1 MSFLAFLVFGGFVG
15 FLASSLHPKKSSKK
29 GSLFSRIMV
38 PVTLGAMSSAITSV
52 LGQTLGL
59 FKSGQVLE
67 WLSAMLFAI
76 FCVFLFKIGKK

>member
-15 FLASSLHPKKSSKK
+15 FLASYLHPKKSSKK
-29 GSLFSRIMV
+29 ASLFSRIMV

-76 FCVFLFKIGKK
+76 FLVFLFKIGKK

>member
-15 FLASSLHPKKSSKK
+15 FLASYLHPKKSSKK
-29 GSLFSRIMV
+29 ASLFSRIMV

>member
-15 FLASSLHPKKSSKK
+15 LLASYLHPKKSSKK
-29 GSLFSRIMV
+29 ASLFSRILP
-38 PVTLGAMSSAITSV
+38 PVILGATSSAIASI

-67 WLSAMLFAI
+67 WLSAMIFAI

>member
-15 FLASSLHPKKSSKK
+15 FLASYLHPKKTGKK
-29 GSLFSRIMV
+29 GSLLSRILF
-38 PVTLGAMSSAITSV
+38 PILLGALSSAIASI

>member
-1 MSFLAFLVFGGFVG
+1 MSFLAFLVFGGFIG
-15 FLASSLHPKKSSKK
+15 FMASYLHPKKSGKK
-29 GSLFSRIMV
+29 GSLLSRIFL
-38 PVTLGAMSSAITSV
+38 PILLGALSSGIASI

>member
-15 FLASSLHPKKSSKK
+15 FLASYLHPKKSSKK
-29 GSLFSRIMV
+29 ASLFSRIMV

-52 LGQTLGL
+52 LGQTFGL

>member
-15 FLASSLHPKKSSKK
+15 FLASYLHPKKSNKK
-29 GSLFSRIMV
+29 ESLIGRIFP
-38 PVTLGAMSSAITSV
+38 PVILGAISSAIASV

>member
-29 GSLFSRIMV
+29 ESLLSRTLV
-38 PVTLGAMSSAITSV
+38 PVILGAISSAIASV

>member
-15 FLASSLHPKKSSKK
+15 FLASYLHPKKSGKK
-29 GSLFSRIMV
+29 GALLSRILR
-38 PVTLGAMSSAITSV
+38 PILLGALSSAIASV

>member
-15 FLASSLHPKKSSKK
+15 FLASYLHPKKSSKRA
-29 GSLFSRIMV
+29 SLFSRILP
-38 PVTLGAMSSAITSV
+38 PVILGATSSAIASI

-67 WLSAMLFAI
+67 WLSAMIFAI

>member
-15 FLASSLHPKKSSKK
+15 FLASYLHPKKSSKK
-29 GSLFSRIMV
+29 QSLFSRIMV

>member
-15 FLASSLHPKKSSKK
+15 FLASYLHPKKSSKK
-29 GSLFSRIMV
+29 GSLFSRILA
-38 PVTLGAMSSAITSV
+38 PVVLGAMSSAIASI

-59 FKSGQVLE
+59 FKSGQILE

-76 FCVFLFKIGKK
+76 FCVFLYKIGKK

>member
-15 FLASSLHPKKSSKK
+15 FLASYLHPKKSSKK
-29 GSLFSRIMV
+29 ASLFSRIMV

-76 FCVFLFKIGKK
+76 FCVFLFKMGKK

>member
-15 FLASSLHPKKSSKK
+15 FLASYLHPKKSSKK
-29 GSLFSRIMV
+29 ASLFSRILP
-38 PVTLGAMSSAITSV
+38 PVILGATSSAIASI
-52 LGQTLGL
+52 LGQTLEL

-67 WLSAMLFAI
+67 WLSAMIFAI

>member
-15 FLASSLHPKKSSKK
+15 FLASYLHPKKSSKK
-29 GSLFSRIMV
+29 ASLFSRIMV

-67 WLSAMLFAI
+67 WQSAMLFAI

>member
-15 FLASSLHPKKSSKK
+15 FLASYLHPKKSSKK
-29 GSLFSRIMV
+29 ASLFSRILP
-38 PVTLGAMSSAITSV
+38 PVILGATSSAIASI

-67 WLSAMLFAI
+67 WLSAMIFAI

>member
-1 MSFLAFLVFGGFVG
+1 VFGGFVG
-15 FLASSLHPKKSSKK
+15 FLASYLHPKKSSKK
-29 GSLFSRIMV
+29 ASLFSRIMV

>member
-15 FLASSLHPKKSSKK
+15 FLASYLHPIKSSKK
-29 GSLFSRIMV
+29 ASLFSRILP
-38 PVTLGAMSSAITSV
+38 PVILGATSSAIASI

-67 WLSAMLFAI
+67 WLSAMIFAI

>member
-15 FLASSLHPKKSSKK
+15 FLASYLHPKKSSKK
-29 GSLFSRIMV
+29 ASLFSRIMV

-76 FCVFLFKIGKK
+76 FCVFLFKLGQK

>member
-15 FLASSLHPKKSSKK
+15 FLASYLHPKKSSKK
-29 GSLFSRIMV
+29 GSLLSRILV
-38 PVTLGAMSSAITSV
+38 PVILGAISSAIASV